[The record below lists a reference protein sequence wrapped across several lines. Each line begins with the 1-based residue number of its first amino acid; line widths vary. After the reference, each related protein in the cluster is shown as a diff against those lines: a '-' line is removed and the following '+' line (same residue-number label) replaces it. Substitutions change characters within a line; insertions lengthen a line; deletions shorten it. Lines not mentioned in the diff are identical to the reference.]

1 MKRSPYG
8 KKLLR
13 RSFMKN
19 KKSFYAN
26 LDEKHGPGDK
36 WFWKTVKLFLYDR
49 MKPSK
54 KVALEEE
61 GKL

>member
-1 MKRSPYG
+1 
-8 KKLLR
+8 
-13 RSFMKN
+13 MKN